1 MDINILISC
10 GVIGGGVVLLMIG
23 GGIFNYR
30 AYTNKRAWEG
40 KTKPFLKAGLLV
52 TVLGIIYWAVILYTL
67 NG

>member
-1 MDINILISC
+1 MYINILISC
-10 GVIGGGVVLLMIG
+10 GVIVVGVVLLMIG

-40 KTKPFLKAGLLV
+40 KTKSFFKSGLLV
-52 TVLGIIYWAVILYTL
+52 TVLGIIYFSVILYTL